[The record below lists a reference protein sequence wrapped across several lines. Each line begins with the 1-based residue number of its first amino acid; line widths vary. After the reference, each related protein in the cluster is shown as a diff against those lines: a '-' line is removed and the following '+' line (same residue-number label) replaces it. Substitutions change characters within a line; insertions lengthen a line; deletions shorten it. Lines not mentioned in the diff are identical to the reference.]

1 MKNKS
6 LESEKNFIKDDVHP
20 KRIRPI
26 ALNRREASIDQL
38 KHEHHLG
45 LIPKI
50 SQSLRGQHEP
60 TLVRFVDE
68 ALFELWGGEEGKVV
82 EEDAEKDNA

>member
-1 MKNKS
+1 MHPIVGSWLKLKNKS

-38 KHEHHLG
+38 KQKHHLG

-50 SQSLRGQHEP
+50 SQSLRRQHEP
-60 TLVRFVDE
+60 ILVGLVDE
-68 ALFELWGGEEGKVV
+68 GLFEF
-82 EEDAEKDNA
+82 